1 MFKRIFNLGAG
12 PPRWPGIQHTQDIY
26 LAATETTTLKEN
38 ENGH

>member
-1 MFKRIFNLGAG
+1 MFKRLFTLGAG
-12 PPRWPGIQHTQDIY
+12 PPHLPGLAYHSHIY